1 VSTKVLVV
9 DDDEMMRKLVSQVV
23 ARQGMEVILASDG
36 LEAVQLAAEQRPDLI
51 LMDVMMPN
59 MDGFQ
64 ACRRIRKNPDTA
76 FIPIILLTAVDT
88 LEQKVNGF
96 EAGADDYLAKPF
108 EPKELL
114 ARSLALLR
122 RYAQI
127 HTEALTAKQ
136 GKVIAVFSLRGGVG
150 VSTISANLACGL
162 AQVWG
167 QPAALVDMVMTA
179 GQSALLFN
187 LSLRNTWADLA
198 RFPIGEIDQDLVH
211 SLLRPHESGVHV
223 LAAPSRPEEGELV
236 NAEKVAHVLRLLRQQ
251 YNYIV
256 LDLPHDFSETT
267 LAGLDE
273 ADEIFVLLSPD
284 LASVRAAALTIGT
297 FENLGYAQE
306 KFSLVLNWTFERRG
320 LARKDIEHAL
330 KREIKAV
337 LPFAPEPIVQAIN
350 TGVPLLVAEP
360 ESPMSAIFEDWAFRI
375 SKSEDK
381 KTRPQNPTAAWMRI
395 ARRLQQRAK
404 N

>member
-1 VSTKVLVV
+1 MPAKVLVV
-9 DDDEMMRKLVSQVV
+9 DDDEMMRNLVSQVV

-36 LEAVQLAAEQRPDLI
+36 LEAVQMATEQRPDLI

-64 ACRRIRKNPDTA
+64 ACRRIRKNPATA

-108 EPKELL
+108 EPQELL

-127 HTEALTAKQ
+127 HTEAVAAKR
-136 GKVIAVFSLRGGVG
+136 GKIIAVFSLRGGVG

-167 QPAALVDMVMTA
+167 QPVALVDLVMMA
-179 GQSALLFN
+179 GQAALLFN

-198 RFPIGEIDQDLVH
+198 RFPIEEIDQDLVH
-211 SLLRPHESGVHV
+211 SLVRPHESGVHV

-236 NAEKVAHVLRLLRQQ
+236 NAEKVAHVLRLLRRQ

-273 ADEIFVLLSPD
+273 ADEILVLLSPD
-284 LASVRAAALTIGT
+284 LASVRAAALTIST
-297 FENLGYAQE
+297 FESLGYAQE
-306 KFSLVLNWTFERRG
+306 KSSLVLNWTFERRG

-330 KREIKAV
+330 KHEIQAV

-350 TGVPLLVAEP
+350 TGIPLLMAEP
-360 ESPMSAIFEDWAFRI
+360 EGPMSAIFEDWAFRL
-375 SKSEDK
+375 SKSEDR
-381 KTRPQNPTAAWMRI
+381 KTRPQNPTPAWIRV